1 MRVAHLAC
9 VAPPE
14 LGGIGR
20 VAAEEVRHLNEAGI
34 EARLFAPA
42 IRTRHDE
49 PFIEGISPLWRLRN
63 AGTLWPGAVLRWKPD
78 VIHIHY
84 PYYGTAELWLSL
96 PFSIPIILTYH
107 MDAAP
112 EGWRK
117 LVQRLHT
124 RFLQPLV
131 LRRAKALLV
140 SSRDYMEHSAL
151 APLMPMLGDRLKEL
165 PFAVETDKLVPVAH
179 KHTAPKLL
187 FVGAMDAAHAFKGVP
202 ELLEA
207 LSELTE
213 LPWTLELIGE
223 GSLRADY
230 MSFAEKMGLE
240 SRVQFLGRCSD
251 ERLREAYQQ
260 SDLLLF
266 PSTSRAE
273 AFGLVALEAQ
283 SCGVPVIASN
293 LPGVRTVVRDQETG
307 LLVPPGDVRALRE
320 AIRTLLTDS
329 EKRTRFGIDARAHAL
344 SRYSWEVHTAE
355 LLSVYKQVCASRS

>member
-34 EARLFAPA
+34 EARLFAPV
-42 IRTRHDE
+42 IRTRQNE
-49 PFIEGISPLWRLRN
+49 PFIEGVSSLWRLRN
-63 AGTLWPGAVLRWKPD
+63 AGTLFPGAVLAWKPD

-84 PYYGTAELWLSL
+84 PFYGTAEMWLAFPSA
-96 PFSIPIILTYH
+96 IPIVLTYH

-117 LVQRLHT
+117 LVQRIHA
-124 RFLQPLV
+124 RFLQPFV
-131 LRRAKALLV
+131 LKRAKALLV

-151 APLMPMLGDRLKEL
+151 ASLMPMLGDRLKEV
-165 PFAVETDKLVPVAH
+165 PFAIETDQLIPVPHHNAI
-179 KHTAPKLL
+179 PRLL
-187 FVGAMDAAHAFKGVP
+187 FVGAMDAAHAFKGVH

-207 LSELTE
+207 LSGLTE
-213 LPWTLELIGE
+213 LPWTLDLIGE

-230 MSFAEKMGLE
+230 MAFAQEKGLE

-251 ERLREAYQQ
+251 ERLKEGYQQ

-293 LPGVRTVVRDQETG
+293 LPGVRTVVRDQQTG
-307 LLVPPGDVRALRE
+307 LLVPPGDVQALQD
-320 AIRTLLTDS
+320 AIRALLTDS
-329 EKRTRFGIDARAHAL
+329 ERRIRYGVAARAHAL
-344 SRYSWEVHTAE
+344 SRYSWQVHTDE
-355 LLSVYKQVCASRS
+355 LVRMYKQVCASRS